1 MALRHLWERKGRY
14 SESEEKSRLRTANA
28 RAAARL
34 SRLRRSLCAASS
46 EQQQGPEDAD
56 DSFAKDLQ
64 ERFFSACFIRE
75 QHSFIEDRHT
85 YARQRARCTHSL
97 IKALASML
105 TQLFAAEAPF
115 HVINCQVVDDT
126 TVRLR
131 PSADE
136 QVTTGTSV
144 WTVMNIVQSLH
155 VRFRSEGAANS
166 LASSVSIPMPLTLLE
181 TPTSA
186 RIYTAFISAAL
197 VSSLGVG
204 QFFQRFGVDVK
215 LLSQARF
222 RTYIFIGDALKANDS
237 AMKLERW
244 NMICQKAND
253 PARVALGL
261 DKNLIL
267 KFKCAIHQVC
277 LIRKPIVLMIPRF
290 WTTLVRLGHL
300 FESAAWKRQ
309 FAKAMASVIIANFQ
323 YFAVAK
329 HPAEMQKW
337 QAQAAR
343 LCSVF
348 RSQSSRRVK
357 ALHDCF
363 EIANGDVNSPTVF
376 HWCKPDSEGKWCCA
390 NRAEALVKCT
400 KALIFFFLPWLPSAL
415 AVPLQ
420 ALRRSILIHPHWLL
434 VSLATDPHTFLLGL
448 CHWRGWWRK
457 CGRNYCQLAAARG

>member
-1 MALRHLWERKGRY
+1 
-14 SESEEKSRLRTANA
+14 
-28 RAAARL
+28 
-34 SRLRRSLCAASS
+34 
-46 EQQQGPEDAD
+46 
-56 DSFAKDLQ
+56 
-64 ERFFSACFIRE
+64 
-75 QHSFIEDRHT
+75 
-85 YARQRARCTHSL
+85 
-97 IKALASML
+97 
-105 TQLFAAEAPF
+105 
-115 HVINCQVVDDT
+115 
-126 TVRLR
+126 
-131 PSADE
+131 
-136 QVTTGTSV
+136 
-144 WTVMNIVQSLH
+144 
-155 VRFRSEGAANS
+155 
-166 LASSVSIPMPLTLLE
+166 
-181 TPTSA
+181 
-186 RIYTAFISAAL
+186 
-197 VSSLGVG
+197 
-204 QFFQRFGVDVK
+204 
-215 LLSQARF
+215 
-222 RTYIFIGDALKANDS
+222 
-237 AMKLERW
+237 
-244 NMICQKAND
+244 
-253 PARVALGL
+253 
-261 DKNLIL
+261 
-267 KFKCAIHQVC
+267 
-277 LIRKPIVLMIPRF
+277 MIPRF

-400 KALIFFFLPWLPSAL
+400 KALIYFFLPWLPSAL